1 MYILY
6 SIILILISMIEYM
19 STSDNRI
26 LSFGNVL
33 NRMSLLCLVT
43 CEERVLKS
51 FRFMSNCVSIA
62 LHLLSLVTQY
72 LSSFVML
79 PRKRNKQRRLYIKY
93 CNHHHHHHQSTVC
106 QYIQIGYRNY
116 VSLFQSIQ
124 IQASSNKL
132 QFPGYDLLATSIHV
146 CLGVYINFT

>member
-1 MYILY
+1 MLQFLRMRERMYILY

-62 LHLLSLVTQY
+62 LPLLSVVTQH
-72 LSSFVML
+72 LSSYVML

-93 CNHHHHHHQSTVC
+93 CNHHHHQSTVC
-106 QYIQIGYRNY
+106 NYVQIGYRNY
-116 VSLFQSIQ
+116 VSLFRSIL
-124 IQASSNKL
+124 IQAFK
-132 QFPGYDLLATSIHV
+132 
-146 CLGVYINFT
+146 